1 MKKISFIILTF
12 NNERSILGLLD
23 NLKKVQDSEIL
34 VVDSFS
40 TDNTCQILANEGIL
54 FIQNKFL
61 NYSQQRNFSL
71 TNLVINSDFVFCID
85 SDELLDISLVNW
97 INDTDLST
105 LSKFDGY
112 YLVRKVI
119 FMGKFIRFG
128 GVYPTYHMR
137 LFKKDKG
144 WCEDKTYDQHFY
156 VNGNVAKIKSGAII
170 DPVMSNLESFI
181 ASHNRWSSLE
191 KYHSFN
197 RSIDAVKAK
206 LFGNAI
212 ERRRYLKKIF
222 IMFPNGYRGA
232 ILFII
237 KYFFLLGFFDGYR
250 GFLFHFF
257 NSFWFRTLVDA
268 KIYENKNKGNVD
280 LKEFKL

>member
-1 MKKISFIILTF
+1 MKKITFIILTF
-12 NNERSILGLLD
+12 NNEKSILSLLD
-23 NLKKVQDSEIL
+23 NLKKVKDSEIL

-40 TDNTCQILANEGIL
+40 TDNTCEILAKEGIL

-71 TNLVINSDFVFCID
+71 TNLVINSEFVFCID
-85 SDELLDISLVNW
+85 SDELLDICLVNW
-97 INDTDLST
+97 INDTNLST

-112 YLVRKVI
+112 FLVRKVI

-156 VNGNVAKIKSGAII
+156 VNGKVAKIKSGAIL
-170 DPVMSNLESFI
+170 DPVMSDLESFI
-181 ASHNRWSSLE
+181 SSHNRWSSLE
-191 KYHSFN
+191 KYTSFN
-197 RSIDAVKAK
+197 KANKTVKAN

-237 KYFFLLGFFDGYR
+237 KYFFLLGFLDGYR

-268 KIYENKNKGNVD
+268 KIFENKNIKN
-280 LKEFKL
+280 